1 MLEDYAIYRTVI
13 EQVLREEEQLPSLPT
28 ITMKIRAAL
37 TQPNTTNSQLAQLI
51 KADPSLTALL
61 LKYACSPLYRTRVSP
76 KSLTEVIAHL
86 GWETVDRIVMSHS
99 IKSLF
104 TMQSPQLKKLF
115 HIAWERQK
123 LKSAISYTIAK
134 HLSYKPLEEVLI
146 ASLISDLGTLAVLS
160 AFKSKKDVPS
170 EKTYYTLCREYS
182 KSLGIVLLKKWG
194 VNEHYIETI
203 RYSGKWQGDTGDNVT
218 LIDLINLGLFSA
230 IRILSPQVELPAINS
245 LTAFRKL
252 PEELAVVTSSNELQL
267 INQYKQEISLIVQS
281 F

>member
-28 ITMKIRAAL
+28 ITMKIRTAL
-37 TQPNTTNSQLAQLI
+37 NQPSTTNKQLAQLI
-51 KADPSLTALL
+51 KADPSLTAIL

-104 TMQSPQLKKLF
+104 IMQSPQLKKLF
-115 HIAWERQK
+115 NIAWERQK
-123 LKSAISYTIAK
+123 LKSAISYVIAK
-134 HLSYKPLEEVLI
+134 QLQYRPLEEVLI

-160 AFKSKKDVPS
+160 AFKSRKEVPS
-170 EKTYYTLCREYS
+170 ETTYYTLCKEYS
-182 KSLGIVLLKKWG
+182 KSLGIVLLKKWS
-194 VNEHYIETI
+194 VSDHYIEAV
-203 RYSGKWQGDTGDNVT
+203 RYSGQWQEDTGET
-218 LIDLINLGLFSA
+218 LKLIDLINLGLFSA
-230 IRILSPQVELPAINS
+230 IRIHSPKAELPLINTI
-245 LTAFRKL
+245 TAFRKL
-252 PEELAVVTSSNELQL
+252 PAKLAVASNNNELEL
-267 INQYKQEISLIVQS
+267 VNQHKPDIGLAMQS